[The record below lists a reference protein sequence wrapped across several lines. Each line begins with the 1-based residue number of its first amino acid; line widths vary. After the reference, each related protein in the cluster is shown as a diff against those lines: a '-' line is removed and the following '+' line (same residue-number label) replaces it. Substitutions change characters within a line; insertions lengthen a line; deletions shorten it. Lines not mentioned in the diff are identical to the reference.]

1 MSQSLSLLLVE
12 DSEDDALLLANFLE
26 EGGYTLQSRR
36 VETPEQ
42 FRRALDERSWDLIV
56 ADYNLPRFSG
66 LAALAILKERDLDIP
81 FILVSGAIGEE
92 TAVTALKSGAHDFL
106 LKDKL
111 ARLVPAVTRELNEAK
126 NRKNLREAESE
137 REQLLNALA
146 EAKELAELA
155 NKRKSKVLAFV
166 AHEFKNPLKAVS
178 TFSELLCKE
187 SLGPLNEQQKEYV
200 THINTACEHLREL
213 INDILDIAP
222 IEAGI
227 IELHPQRIH
236 LHTLLEDVR
245 TILQDP
251 AAQKQVTLHFQIQD
265 GIDYLTL
272 DPKRF
277 RQILINLLSN
287 AVKYTVDNDTVIL
300 SVQLNRLTQQ
310 VEIQVTDHGPGI
322 PPEEL
327 KNLFQDYYR
336 VRNKLTAQKEGLG
349 LGLALTKKLVELHG
363 GNITVASTLGRGTC
377 FELTLPM
384 PIRCL
389 DPLTGQL
396 AS

>member
-1 MSQSLSLLLVE
+1 MSQFLSLLLVE
-12 DSEDDALLLANFLE
+12 DSEDDALLLTNFLE

-36 VETPEQ
+36 IETPEQ
-42 FRRALDERSWDLIV
+42 FRLALDERSWDLIV

-126 NRKNLREAESE
+126 NRKNLREAEAE
-137 REQLLNALA
+137 REQLLQALA

-155 NKRKSKVLAFV
+155 NQRKSKVLAFV

-236 LHTLLEDVR
+236 LHTLLEDVK

-265 GIDYLTL
+265 GIDYLTV

-287 AVKYTVDNDTVIL
+287 AVKYTVDNDNVIL
-300 SVQLNRLTQQ
+300 AVQVNRLTQQ

-322 PPEEL
+322 PPGEL

-363 GNITVASTLGRGTC
+363 GNITVASTLGSGTC
-377 FELTLPM
+377 FELVL

-389 DPLTGQL
+389 EPLASQL